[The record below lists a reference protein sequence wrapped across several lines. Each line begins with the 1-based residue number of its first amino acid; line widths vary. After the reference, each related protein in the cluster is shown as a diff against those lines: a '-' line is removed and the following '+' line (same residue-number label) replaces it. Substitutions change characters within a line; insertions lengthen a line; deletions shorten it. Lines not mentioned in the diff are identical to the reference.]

1 MAGRL
6 VSELSLFF
14 KKALYEVKAS
24 RFQLPAVTYYY
35 KVLDLGCCGSPRSAS
50 DYCKISRFHFFFQE
64 KPISAKVKFKTLGL
78 QLY

>member
-14 KKALYEVKAS
+14 KKALNEVKAS

-50 DYCKISRFHFFFQE
+50 DYCKISRFHFFSKKNQ
-64 KPISAKVKFKTLGL
+64 SALK
-78 QLY
+78 